1 MTNFVSIITV
11 NFNGKRFLKDFLN
24 STFIQDCPK
33 ENYEVIVV
41 DNGSTD
47 DSIIYIEKN
56 FPKVRIIKSEKN
68 LGFGLGNNLGMKHAK
83 GDLFLLANNDT
94 ILNIDTVTSLV
105 DLFKKRGSRVGAIGA
120 KLVLVDFYLPI
131 MIEEAFFSSY
141 ASHETAK
148 PYTPDPFIISH
159 DSGSLITEKVFIPLN
174 HEINHG
180 VKINLRIK
188 PFRRNDFK
196 IYIGEDVV
204 FKGHLDSLIKDFNID
219 LDLSKEQVA
228 KYQKNLIQNAGNFYF
243 RDGSGRDR
251 GAIIAASR
259 QFYEE
264 DDGQYDEEEI
274 VPAFCG
280 AGVLLNKKALQDVGY
295 FDKNF
300 FMYYEDSDLSFRLR
314 EKGWRVIYNPKSVIR
329 HIHAGSSKEW
339 SDFFVFH
346 AERGRLLFVSK
357 HWPRLKALQLLFKY
371 VIRDTFGVLVYN
383 LLKRNWEKIEKRF
396 VVRLR
401 VCASVLFPFFIGLF
415 KTNRIKYNEVKS
427 LM

>member
-383 LLKRNWEKIEKRF
+383 LLKRNWEKIKKRL

-401 VCASVLFPFFIGLF
+401 GCASVLFPFFIGLF

>member
-68 LGFGLGNNLGMKHAK
+68 LGFGVGNNLGMKRAK
-83 GDLFLLANNDT
+83 GDLFLLVNNDT

-105 DLFKKRGSRVGAIGA
+105 DLFKKRGSRVGVIGA

-141 ASHETAK
+141 TSHETAK
-148 PYTPDPFIISH
+148 PYTQDPFIISH

-174 HEINHG
+174 YEINHG

-188 PFRRNDFK
+188 Q
-196 IYIGEDVV
+196 
-204 FKGHLDSLIKDFNID
+204 FNID

-251 GAIIAASR
+251 GAIIAANR

-264 DDGQYDEEEI
+264 DDGQYDEEE
-274 VPAFCG
+274 
-280 AGVLLNKKALQDVGY
+280 
-295 FDKNF
+295 
-300 FMYYEDSDLSFRLR
+300 
-314 EKGWRVIYNPKSVIR
+314 
-329 HIHAGSSKEW
+329 
-339 SDFFVFH
+339 
-346 AERGRLLFVSK
+346 
-357 HWPRLKALQLLFKY
+357 
-371 VIRDTFGVLVYN
+371 
-383 LLKRNWEKIEKRF
+383 
-396 VVRLR
+396 
-401 VCASVLFPFFIGLF
+401 
-415 KTNRIKYNEVKS
+415 
-427 LM
+427 

>member
-314 EKGWRVIYNPKSVIR
+314 EKGWKVIYNPKSVIR

-383 LLKRNWEKIEKRF
+383 LLKRNWEKIKKRL

>member
-383 LLKRNWEKIEKRF
+383 LLKRNWEKIKKRL